1 MELHRFFR
9 YAIEKMCKE
18 KKSLNHFDILEDS
31 YGKLWM
37 ATYSDGVFCY
47 DLPQNRWKHYTWIP
61 GDSTSL
67 PYNKVISIFEDSHK
81 RVWFTTQGAGFCR
94 FCSETDNFI
103 CYDMS
108 DGFPSNIVYK
118 IVEDDKGKLWLTTNK
133 GLVSFL
139 PETGVKHIYTTANG
153 LLSNQFNYQSGFKDN
168 EGIIYLGSIDGFIA
182 FNPSEFAENKQV
194 PSLVLTDFFLFNK
207 RSPIAIEGSPIFKSI
222 TYSDVIELSAEQN
235 SFSLR
240 ASVLSYQAPLSN
252 IIIYKL
258 DGYDKEWYT
267 LERGESKISYSNL
280 PYGSYML
287 RVRGA
292 NSDGIWS
299 PQERILKIHVHPPFY
314 LSWFAY
320 IIYSILLILSVMM
333 SFYYFRKRSQKKHL
347 RAMEILKYEK
357 ERELYTAKID
367 FFTNVAHEI
376 RTPLTLIKSPLEN
389 VLASAHLD
397 ENIKDDLEIMD
408 LNTNRLLDLVNQ
420 LLDFRKTETKGFKLN
435 FMDYNLSD
443 ILQAIYKR
451 FTSLAR
457 ERGLRFTIES
467 IDDLHA
473 SIDKEGFTKIISNL
487 FTNAIKYSDTYIHVK
502 LRLDKSSNLLIL
514 SVENDGA
521 IVPKDEREEI
531 FKPFKVGS
539 INSIFYFLH
548 KAAEPFNCL
557 EQDNLA

>member
-1 MELHRFFR
+1 MFAEPTKTLKHYGKGDAVNTLSSDNIFSICKTSTNDIWIGTTSGLLRYNRSTDDFLRVKELESIFV
-9 YAIEKMCKE
+9 Y
-18 KKSLNHFDILEDS
+18 DILEDS

-252 IIIYKL
+252 IIIYL
-258 DGYDKEWYT
+258 LAE
-267 LERGESKISYSNL
+267 
-280 PYGSYML
+280 
-287 RVRGA
+287 
-292 NSDGIWS
+292 
-299 PQERILKIHVHPPFY
+299 LK
-314 LSWFAY
+314 
-320 IIYSILLILSVMM
+320 
-333 SFYYFRKRSQKKHL
+333 
-347 RAMEILKYEK
+347 
-357 ERELYTAKID
+357 
-367 FFTNVAHEI
+367 
-376 RTPLTLIKSPLEN
+376 
-389 VLASAHLD
+389 
-397 ENIKDDLEIMD
+397 
-408 LNTNRLLDLVNQ
+408 
-420 LLDFRKTETKGFKLN
+420 
-435 FMDYNLSD
+435 
-443 ILQAIYKR
+443 
-451 FTSLAR
+451 
-457 ERGLRFTIES
+457 
-467 IDDLHA
+467 
-473 SIDKEGFTKIISNL
+473 
-487 FTNAIKYSDTYIHVK
+487 
-502 LRLDKSSNLLIL
+502 
-514 SVENDGA
+514 
-521 IVPKDEREEI
+521 
-531 FKPFKVGS
+531 
-539 INSIFYFLH
+539 
-548 KAAEPFNCL
+548 
-557 EQDNLA
+557 

>member
-1 MELHRFFR
+1 
-9 YAIEKMCKE
+9 
-18 KKSLNHFDILEDS
+18 
-31 YGKLWM
+31 
-37 ATYSDGVFCY
+37 
-47 DLPQNRWKHYTWIP
+47 
-61 GDSTSL
+61 
-67 PYNKVISIFEDSHK
+67 
-81 RVWFTTQGAGFCR
+81 
-94 FCSETDNFI
+94 
-103 CYDMS
+103 MS
-108 DGFPSNIVYK
+108 AK
-118 IVEDDKGKLWLTTNK
+118 
-133 GLVSFL
+133 
-139 PETGVKHIYTTANG
+139 
-153 LLSNQFNYQSGFKDN
+153 
-168 EGIIYLGSIDGFIA
+168 
-182 FNPSEFAENKQV
+182 
-194 PSLVLTDFFLFNK
+194 
-207 RSPIAIEGSPIFKSI
+207 
-222 TYSDVIELSAEQN
+222 QN

-514 SVENDGA
+514 SVEMMEQLFQRMSVKRFLNLLSN
-521 IVPKDEREEI
+521 IMKKI
-531 FKPFKVGS
+531 LMCKVLVLD
-539 INSIFYFLH
+539 LH
-548 KAAEPFNCL
+548 WL
-557 EQDNLA
+557 VL

>member
-1 MELHRFFR
+1 MKELESIFV
-9 YAIEKMCKE
+9 Y
-18 KKSLNHFDILEDS
+18 DILEDS

-222 TYSDVIELSAEQN
+222 TYSDVIELSAKQN

-514 SVENDGA
+514 SVEMMEQLFQRMSVKRFLNLLSN
-521 IVPKDEREEI
+521 IMKKI
-531 FKPFKVGS
+531 LMCKVLVLD
-539 INSIFYFLH
+539 LH
-548 KAAEPFNCL
+548 WL
-557 EQDNLA
+557 VL